1 MIQDTLRIRCIRPG
15 EPPPN
20 IGDFDSL
27 RASFCWSDAK
37 RGLAGLPGGG
47 LNIAYE
53 ALDRWVD
60 QGDGERLAMHFIGR
74 DWRRKDYSYD
84 RLSGL
89 ANRFA
94 NTLEGLGIESG
105 DCVCTLA
112 RRVPELYATLFGA
125 LKFGAVVCPL
135 SSSFRPDE
143 VQSRLEVG
151 QARVLV
157 TTLSLYRRTVESAR
171 ERLPK
176 LEFVLLTD
184 ARGEALPPGTLSY
197 AELMDGADEDWSI
210 PPTDPESPALLHF
223 ARVNSGRPRGV
234 VHVHAA
240 VIAHYAT
247 GLYALDLHPD
257 DIYWCTIDPGW
268 VTGIAYGAIAPLVNG
283 ASLVVDPE
291 PFEAE
296 RWYRILQEEGVN
308 VWYTTPAAIH
318 RLMEQGNALATSYC
332 YNKLRHMASV
342 GEPLDPDCVVWGKE
356 IFALPFHDTWS
367 QTETGG
373 IMIANF
379 RGEEIRPGA
388 MGRPVPGVEAAI
400 VSVSRPGKGGAVEI
414 EVITEPDREGEL
426 ALRAGWPSMFRGYVG
441 DKARYRRCF
450 AGEWYLSG
458 DRAKRD
464 ADGWF
469 WYLGRAEDAAA
480 DEKRPGSRTV
490 SRVLME
496 QPTEAVRPGGAR
508 A

>member
-1 MIQDTLRIRCIRPG
+1 MSQDTLRIRCIRPG

-27 RASFCWSDAK
+27 RASFRWRDAK
-37 RGLAGLPGGG
+37 RALHGLPGGG
-47 LNIAYE
+47 LNIAHE
-53 ALDRWVD
+53 ALDRWVAT
-60 QGDGERLAMHFIGR
+60 GDGDRLAMRFIGR
-74 DWRRKDYSYD
+74 DWSRRDLSYGE
-84 RLSGL
+84 LSGL

-94 NTLEGLGIESG
+94 NALEGLGLEAG

-112 RRVPELYATLFGA
+112 GRIPELYATLFGT
-125 LKFGAVVCPL
+125 LKFGAVFCPL
-135 SSSFRPDE
+135 FSGFRPDE
-143 VQSRLEVG
+143 VQSRLKVG
-151 QARVLV
+151 RGRVLV
-157 TTLSLYRRTVESAR
+157 TTLSLYRRKVEPLRDS
-171 ERLPK
+171 LPQ

-184 ARGEALPPGTLSY
+184 ARDEALPPGTLSY

-210 PPTDPESPALLHF
+210 PPTDPEALALLHF
-223 ARVNSGRPRGV
+223 TRGATSRPKGV
-234 VHVHAA
+234 MHVHAS
-240 VIAHYAT
+240 VIAHHAT
-247 GLYALDLHPD
+247 GCYALDLHPD
-257 DIYWCTIDPGW
+257 DLYWCTIDPSW

-283 ASLVVDPE
+283 ARVIVDPE

-308 VWYTTPAAIH
+308 VWYTTPKAIR
-318 RLMEQGNALATSYC
+318 RLMEQGNALATFYC

-342 GEPLDPDCVVWGKE
+342 GGPLEPDCVVWGKE

-400 VSVSRPGKGGAVEI
+400 VSVSRPGRGGEPRV
-414 EVITEPDREGEL
+414 EVITEPNREGEL

-450 AGEWYLSG
+450 AGDWYLSG

-469 WYLGRAEDAAA
+469 WYVGRVDDAA
-480 DEKRPGSRTV
+480 RPAGRQIGSRGAQGV
-490 SRVLME
+490 RRRQPEVVEAE
-496 QPTEAVRPGGAR
+496 QPR